1 MLNLLKATLSAA
13 CLMALAGL
21 FGPPAVAAGSES
33 PTTAP
38 VMEDANYAAGK
49 QAIAA
54 SDWKAAQVALSK
66 AVATEPGDANAQ
78 NLLAYSYRKLG
89 NLDQAF
95 MHYNEALRLDPKHR
109 GAHEYMGEAYL
120 MVGNLAKAEEHLAAL
135 DRLCTFGCEEYR
147 TLKKAVA
154 EYKQKSAAK

>member
-13 CLMALAGL
+13 CLIALAGL
-21 FGPPAVAAGSES
+21 CGPPAVAAGSES

-38 VMEDANYAAGK
+38 VAEDANYAAGK
-49 QAIAA
+49 RAIAA
-54 SDWKAAQVALSK
+54 SDWKAAEVALSK
-66 AVATEPGDANAQ
+66 AVAKEPGDANAQ

-89 NLDQAF
+89 NLDLAF

-135 DRLCTFGCEEYR
+135 DKLCLFGCEEYR

-154 EYKQKSAAK
+154 DYKQKSGAK

>member
-13 CLMALAGL
+13 CLIALAGL
-21 FGPPAVAAGSES
+21 CGAPAVAAGSES

-38 VMEDANYAAGK
+38 VREDANYAAGK

-54 SDWKAAQVALSK
+54 SDWKAAEVALSK
-66 AVATEPGDANAQ
+66 AVAKDPGDANAQ

-89 NLDQAF
+89 NL
-95 MHYNEALRLDPKHR
+95 
-109 GAHEYMGEAYL
+109 
-120 MVGNLAKAEEHLAAL
+120 AKAEEHLAAL
-135 DRLCTFGCEEYR
+135 DRLCTFSCEEYR

-154 EYKQKSAAK
+154 DYKQKSAAK